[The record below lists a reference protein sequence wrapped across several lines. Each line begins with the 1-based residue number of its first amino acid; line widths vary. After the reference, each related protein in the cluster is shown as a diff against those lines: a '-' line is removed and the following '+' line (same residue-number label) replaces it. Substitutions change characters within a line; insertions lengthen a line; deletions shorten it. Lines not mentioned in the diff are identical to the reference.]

1 MGKRRAVPTPDGHQ
15 QCHRCLAMKPLAD
28 FTSSRRRANGI
39 EASCRP
45 CLNGRRRER
54 AEVAR
59 IVAESIARM
68 DAAAESRSN
77 GAIQPPLERLLP
89 HELETDEYFWR
100 VDAARRRERLQ
111 RAR

>member
-28 FTSSRRRANGI
+28 FEPSLERAVGVA
-39 EASCRP
+39 ASCRP
-45 CLNGRRRER
+45 CLTSYRAER
-54 AEVAR
+54 AEVR
-59 IVAESIARM
+59 QIIAESIARM
-68 DAAAESRSN
+68 DAAQSRFN
-77 GAIQPPLERLLP
+77 GVIRPPLERLLP
-89 HELETDEYFWR
+89 HELETDDYFRR